1 MEKVNLNKVVYSK
14 NQYEKVIDT
23 KFSQLAN
30 TLSNEEIRQIIT
42 SPSITVEQFFSYYDE
57 LFFTIP
63 KEGEINSHEYL
74 VKRSSEYINANPTD
88 DTIQALIDE
97 INLLQQTNL
106 ELNQQLIELSLT
118 GSQQI

>member
-14 NQYEKVIDT
+14 SQYEKVIDT

-42 SPSITVEQFFSYYDE
+42 SPSITVEQFFAYYDE
-57 LFFTIP
+57 LFFQIP
-63 KEGEINSHEYL
+63 KEGENSHETL
-74 VKRSSEYINANPTD
+74 IKKSSEYININLTD
-88 DTIQALIDE
+88 DTVQALIDE

>member
-1 MEKVNLNKVVYSK
+1 MEKINLNKVIYSK

-23 KFSQLAN
+23 KFSQLAT
-30 TLSNEEIRQIIT
+30 TLSQEESRKLIT
-42 SPSITVEQFFSYYDE
+42 SPSITVEQFFTYYDE

-74 VKRSSEYINANPTD
+74 IKRSSEYINTNPTD